1 MTGRNAAEMDD
12 SMDGSDLRARVVQLE
27 QAQAAARLTVLES
40 WKQQAAVA
48 DAHREGQWLNM
59 KQKLDDVS
67 LDVGDIKGTLT
78 WVSRLIIGG
87 ILAAVL
93 AFMVKGGFNVPPL

>member
-1 MTGRNAAEMDD
+1 MTGRHPEEMDD
-12 SMDGSDLRARVVQLE
+12 TMDGDLRARVVQLE

-48 DAHREGQWLNM
+48 DAHREGQWSNM

-87 ILAAVL
+87 IIAALV